1 MILVIMMILIIN
13 YDYDGL
19 ESRLVINILGTM
31 MTIVMMRTMLIFH
44 LKHIFVA
51 FEEEFEG
58 AVGPKVVVKH
68 LQHHDAD
75 ADADDNDQYFDQGDN
90 PFSIL
95 WMNEYQGFGH
105 WSNGRIFPQ
114 EEC

>member
-1 MILVIMMILIIN
+1 MIII
-13 YDYDGL
+13 
-19 ESRLVINILGTM
+19 
-31 MTIVMMRTMLIFH
+31 MRTMLIFH

-68 LQHHDAD
+68 LQHRDAD
-75 ADADDNDQYFDQGDN
+75 ADDDDDSDSDADDDDNDQYFDQGDN